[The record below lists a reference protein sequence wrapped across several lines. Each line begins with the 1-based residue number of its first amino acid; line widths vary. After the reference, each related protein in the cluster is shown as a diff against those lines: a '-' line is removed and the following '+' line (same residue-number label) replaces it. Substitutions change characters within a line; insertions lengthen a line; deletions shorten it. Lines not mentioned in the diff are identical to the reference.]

1 MKAYVSVNITKGW
14 DTWNEMAEDLNSEMV
29 SVAGMQFIYKG
40 CDMDENNVHM
50 ILEFESMEKGGEWL
64 TRPDILQKRIET
76 GADVESTEIIPLKD

>member
-29 SVAGMQFIYKG
+29 SVAGMKFIYKG
-40 CDMDENNVHM
+40 CDMDENKVHM

-64 TRPDILQKRIET
+64 TSPDILQKRIEA
-76 GADVESTEIIPLKD
+76 GAVVESTVVIPLKD

>member
-40 CDMDENNVHM
+40 CDMDEKKVHM
-50 ILEFESMEKGGEWL
+50 ILEFESKMVRLIGKKHL
-64 TRPDILQKRIET
+64 NLCIFNYY
-76 GADVESTEIIPLKD
+76 

>member
-40 CDMDENNVHM
+40 CDMDEKKVHM
-50 ILEFESMEKGGEWL
+50 ILEFESMEKGRENKL
-64 TRPDILQKRIET
+64 
-76 GADVESTEIIPLKD
+76 II

>member
-40 CDMDENNVHM
+40 CDMDEKKVHM
-50 ILEFESMEKGGEWL
+50 ILEFESMEK
-64 TRPDILQKRIET
+64 RRRMANQARYSSK
-76 GADVESTEIIPLKD
+76 KD